1 VYSIFVAILIGIF
14 LPESPRFL
22 VQQKKHY
29 RAFRVIK
36 KIWLVNNKK
45 EKRLISNEEG
55 TIQNL
60 LKRNEA
66 EFFNLNTSIIQ
77 KFDVITNQNSK
88 QLNSSLD
95 ETTQNNVEDSSALR
109 YLFKSTRNF
118 CKTFILSFI
127 LFSTTLCYFGK
138 SFFISVSSG
147 KNMPRLKKRNSIDGL
162 CEKYFFR
169 VLVFIPP
176 LDFIL
181 TGSSGTL

>member
-1 VYSIFVAILIGIF
+1 

-22 VQQKKHY
+22 VQNKKHY
-29 RAFRVIK
+29 KAFQIIK

-45 EKRLISNEEG
+45 EKRLKSNEEG

-95 ETTQNNVEDSSALR
+95 ETTQNNAEDSNALR

-127 LFSTTLCYFGK
+127 SFSTSLCYYGRYFLNCDFLKFLEENEKVHDLRKNFIVKEFFFSSLGLYYFVD
-138 SFFISVSSG
+138 SFYFWIYFKVSA
-147 KNMPRLKKRNSIDGL
+147 
-162 CEKYFFR
+162 
-169 VLVFIPP
+169 
-176 LDFIL
+176 
-181 TGSSGTL
+181 